1 MKLLIFGA
9 TGATGRLLVDQ
20 ALELGHAV
28 TAFVRDPARLHR
40 SHPTLRQI
48 VGDAMDAATVEGA
61 VQGHDAVVCALGTS
75 PEGKADRAR
84 RQPGVPVCSV
94 GTANIVGAMD
104 RHGVRR
110 IVVESS
116 TSVGESRKAGRWG
129 AAAIVRLF
137 LREVMDDKERQDEIL
152 KGSGLDWTIVRP
164 AKLSNGPQ
172 TGRLKSGEGLA
183 WSLASSASRADVA
196 AFLLAALGDP
206 ATIGRAITVRN

>member
-9 TGATGRLLVDQ
+9 TGATGSLLVDQ

-28 TAFVRDPARLHR
+28 TAFVRDPARLRR
-40 SHPTLRQI
+40 SHPSLAHI
-48 VGDAMDAATVEGA
+48 VGDAMDEARVEGA
-61 VQGHDAVVCALGTS
+61 VQGHDGVVCALGSS
-75 PEGKADRAR
+75 PEGRAERAR

-94 GTANIVGAMD
+94 GTANIVAAMV

-116 TSVGESRKAGRWG
+116 TSVGESRKAGRLG
-129 AAAIVRLF
+129 AATIVRLF
-137 LREVMDDKERQDEIL
+137 LRDVMDDKERQDAIL
-152 KGSGLDWTIVRP
+152 MSSGLDWTIVRP
-164 AKLSNGPQ
+164 AKLSNGPK
-172 TGRLKSGEGLA
+172 TGRLESGEGLA

-196 AFLLAALGDP
+196 AFLLAALADP